1 MGLIGLISLVG
12 LMSPKITRAIYDPL
26 SVPNNKF
33 GIHILET
40 TEIEKAAELVNSSG
54 GAWGYATIP
63 VRANDRDLEKWTK
76 FMEDCRKL
84 KVIPIL
90 RIASFPAVPPSSN
103 SGQAS
108 WMAPNEFDLVDF
120 ANFLDGLSWP
130 IKNRYVVVYN
140 EPNHEGEWGGFV
152 DPAEYARVLDRA
164 VDIFHKTNQDFF
176 VISAGMDASAPNGAK
191 SMRAFDYE
199 WNMNQAW
206 PGIFERVD
214 GLSFHAY
221 GNPGFSSYPN
231 VNSRVNVASY
241 RYEIGAMREMGVME
255 NKPIFLTEAGWIGG
269 GPPTLRFGEVNWL
282 KYTFENI
289 WLDEN
294 IVAITPFLLDAQA
307 GDFVDFSFIQNG
319 QFKPF
324 AREIMEIPKTA
335 GKPQLAGKEKSA
347 TIPSQWNGSLPP
359 TSKNGWLNFLAQKLL
374 SMLMRK

>member
-1 MGLIGLISLVG
+1 
-12 LMSPKITRAIYDPL
+12 
-26 SVPNNKF
+26 
-33 GIHILET
+33 
-40 TEIEKAAELVNSSG
+40 
-54 GAWGYATIP
+54 
-63 VRANDRDLEKWTK
+63 
-76 FMEDCRKL
+76 
-84 KVIPIL
+84 
-90 RIASFPAVPPSSN
+90 
-103 SGQAS
+103 
-108 WMAPNEFDLVDF
+108 
-120 ANFLDGLSWP
+120 
-130 IKNRYVVVYN
+130 
-140 EPNHEGEWGGFV
+140 
-152 DPAEYARVLDRA
+152 
-164 VDIFHKTNQDFF
+164 
-176 VISAGMDASAPNGAK
+176 
-191 SMRAFDYE
+191 
-199 WNMNQAW
+199 
-206 PGIFERVD
+206 
-214 GLSFHAY
+214 
-221 GNPGFSSYPN
+221 
-231 VNSRVNVASY
+231 
-241 RYEIGAMREMGVME
+241 MREMGVME

>member
-269 GPPTLRFGEVNWL
+269 GWIVTAFNE
-282 KYTFENI
+282 I
-289 WLDEN
+289 WTDSN
-294 IVAITPFLLDAQA
+294 IVAITPFVLTAEDGPFAE
-307 GDFVDFSFIQNG
+307 FSFTRGNE
-319 QFKPF
+319 FLPF
-324 AREIMEIPKTA
+324 AKEVITTPKIE
-335 GKPQLAGKEKSA
+335 GKPPINDWKKQGNQGSGKMN
-347 TIPSQWNGSLPP
+347 PSWNGSLPP